1 MTLVEK
7 LEKTAKVLSAHG
19 CHPDSNYGY
28 AVAENKKLLRE
39 AAKRLR
45 ELGEE

>member
-7 LEKTAKVLSAHG
+7 LEKTAKVSDTHG
-19 CHPDSNYGY
+19 CHPDSNYGF
-28 AVAENKKLLRE
+28 AVIENKKLLLE

-45 ELGEE
+45 ALGET